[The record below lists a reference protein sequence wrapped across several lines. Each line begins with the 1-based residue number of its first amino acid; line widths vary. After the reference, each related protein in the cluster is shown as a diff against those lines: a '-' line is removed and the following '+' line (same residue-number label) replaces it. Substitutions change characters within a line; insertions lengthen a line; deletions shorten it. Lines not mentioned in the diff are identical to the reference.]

1 MIASVRTQR
10 RISGNDASLA
20 LLGADK
26 VALLSNGTL
35 HAFGTAAGV
44 LTPEN
49 LAATFRI
56 RAGVESCSQGK
67 PHLIVDDAI

>member
-1 MIASVRTQR
+1 VLAANARLSPPRNLTFG
-10 RISGNDASLA
+10 SGI
-20 LLGADK
+20 
-26 VALLSNGTL
+26 
-35 HAFGTAAGV
+35 AFGFAGVLSRSSRFDV

-56 RAGVESCSQGK
+56 RARVESCSQGK